1 MNTAA
6 TLGAALAAV
15 FLALAG
21 AAAADLAGRPRLAHA
36 LRLLGC
42 LAAAGFAG
50 AAVGAGPVGPALGPW
65 MQVGGASLGF
75 GLRGDGTAAAAL
87 GASVLVGLLYPLAQP
102 AMDGAHRALLTVA
115 AMGVALLSCAAD
127 WLPLLLGW
135 EIAVAAL
142 LVTASRSGD
151 VSEAGARCLLLLTRI
166 GSVAL
171 MAGAAASL
179 AGGGPL
185 EGISWNAEPAA
196 GLLILAAVIGLG
208 AWPLHQW
215 ILEASSCPA
224 SGAAASVLAVAG
236 ASLLSRVG
244 PLAGP
249 LQEVVLG
256 VGSAAAVA
264 ASAAALASYGLRGIP
279 GWIAVAQS
287 GLVAAAAAADP
298 IAGWLVLGAA
308 LGARLCL
315 AAGIGL
321 VRAALP
327 AVERLDQLG
336 GLGGSLPAA
345 RWMCLAAVL
354 IPVLSL
360 AGLWGQ
366 ALLLKHAFAGYGSP
380 GMVAVLGLLAL
391 AVLPVGR
398 LAFAPFAVAIPR
410 PDSKMVRT
418 ALPITAGSVSA
429 ALVFA
434 VLPALSWLRLPAPP
448 MDGLGLAAAANAAA
462 LGISVLVWRRGLK
475 PASGPPSAAR
485 RLAAGGL
492 GAGAVQQRVAG
503 AGISLG
509 RGLWTFVDGAVLGAA
524 WGALGL
530 VLRGAGW
537 ALARAEHANRGVW
550 AAALAAGAGL
560 VVLWSMGGR

>member
-1 MNTAA
+1 MRPSPRSFWPSPELPPPIWQDGRGWP
-6 TLGAALAAV
+6 TLSDSL
-15 FLALAG
+15 
-21 AAAADLAGRPRLAHA
+21 HA
-36 LRLLGC
+36 LRRPGSQGGRSAPVPSAWPSAHGWKW
-42 LAAAGFAG
+42 AA
-50 AAVGAGPVGPALGPW
+50 PASGS
-65 MQVGGASLGF
+65 ACA
-75 GLRGDGTAAAAL
+75 GDGTAAAGL
-87 GASVLVGLLYPLAQP
+87 GAAVLVGLLYPLAQP
-102 AMDGAHRALLTVA
+102 AIDAVHRALLTVA
-115 AMGVALLSCAAD
+115 AMGVALLACAAD

-151 VSEAGARCLLLLTRI
+151 VSEAGARRLLLLTRI

-179 AGGGPL
+179 AGGGPDQ
-185 EGISWNAEPAA
+185 GIAWNPEPAA
-196 GLLILAAVIGLG
+196 GLLVLAAVIGLG

-224 SGAAASVLAVAG
+224 SGAAASALAVAG
-236 ASLLSRVG
+236 ASILSRAG

-256 VGSAAAVA
+256 VGLAAAA
-264 ASAAALASYGLRGIP
+264 AATAAALASYGLQRIP

-298 IAGWLVLGAA
+298 MAGWLVLGTA
-308 LGARLCL
+308 LGTRLCL

-321 VRAALP
+321 VRAGFP
-327 AVERLDQLG
+327 AVERLDLLG
-336 GLGGSLPAA
+336 GLGGSLSAA
-345 RWMCLAAVL
+345 RWMCLAGVL

-360 AGLWGQ
+360 TGLWGQ
-366 ALLLKHAFAGYGSP
+366 ALLLNHAFGGYGST
-380 GMVAVLGLLAL
+380 GMVAALGLFAL
-391 AVLPVGR
+391 VVLPVGR
-398 LAFAPFAVAIPR
+398 LALTLFAGATPRTDSEEVAR
-410 PDSKMVRT
+410 P

-429 ALVFA
+429 GLVFA
-434 VLPALSWLRLPAPP
+434 VLPALAWLRLPAPW
-448 MDGLGLAAAANAAA
+448 MEGLGLAAAANAAA
-462 LGISVLVWRRGLK
+462 LGISFLIWRRGLK
-475 PASGPPSAAR
+475 PALGPPSAAR
-485 RLAAGGL
+485 RLAASGF
-492 GAGAVQQRVAG
+492 GAGAAQQGVAG
-503 AGISLG
+503 AAISLV

-530 VLRGAGW
+530 LLRGAGW
-537 ALARAEHANRGVW
+537 ALARAEYANRRVW